1 MLKHLLFFSCESYHR
16 PKPCRCFFF
25 GNFSK
30 ASSYCLPKKY
40 FGFLADWMTDLK
52 PQWYPLFLEKKEKT
66 LSFWETEHNVL
77 TSLWI
82 QQYIWFFSWLV
93 SDDDFCE
100 GMDINFAVDELSF
113 FWRMTIMK
121 CRLIVFLTHLPN
133 RSSSSSSSRPWPSQ
147 TQPAYD
153 HQTCS
158 ERTWTKYDHCA
169 KI

>member
-1 MLKHLLFFSCESYHR
+1 MFFLVISQKRRLTVCQ
-16 PKPCRCFFF
+16 
-25 GNFSK
+25 
-30 ASSYCLPKKY
+30 KKY

-52 PQWYPLFLEKKEKT
+52 PQWYPLFFGEKKEKT

-82 QQYIWFFSWLV
+82 QQYIWFFFLV
-93 SDDDFCE
+93 SKWWWFLWRNGHKLCCWWVK
-100 GMDINFAVDELSF
+100 FFF

-133 RSSSSSSSRPWPSQ
+133 RSSSSSRPWPSQ
-147 TQPAYD
+147 TQQADD

>member
-1 MLKHLLFFSCESYHR
+1 M
-16 PKPCRCFFF
+16 FFF
-25 GNFSK
+25 VNFSK
-30 ASSYCLPKKY
+30 ASSYCLPKKIFWLSGWLNDGLKTAMISSF
-40 FGFLADWMTDLK
+40 FG
-52 PQWYPLFLEKKEKT
+52 EKKEKT

-82 QQYIWFFSWLV
+82 QQYIWFFFLV
-93 SDDDFCE
+93 SKWWWFLWRNGHKLCCWWVK
-100 GMDINFAVDELSF
+100 FF

-133 RSSSSSSSRPWPSQ
+133 RSSSSRPWPSQ
-147 TQPAYD
+147 TQQAYD